1 MASFSHGNLTT
12 LVWFHL
18 GAYRG
23 VLLQWISC
31 LYNGLTFD
39 TYIAMCSVE
48 QGIFNAFEN
57 VVRPCWRL
65 VPYIFNDNAHTHIE
79 TWSFGKI
86 GAALS
91 LSLCF
96 FFKYLMI
103 AEKMFLARTISRNTH
118 TSNIN
123 KKYRFRS
130 RKVGRK
136 VNRERDR
143 RISDTLLFEPSKFWL
158 FVTHYTTFLNGPY
171 LASFYSIFVL
181 SVQLIVNKC
190 CLKIRHWLDSNNGP
204 LV

>member
-86 GAALS
+86 GEALS

-103 AEKMFLARTISRNTH
+103 AEKMFLATTISRNAH

-123 KKYRFRS
+123 KKYWEVVVAQLVERS
-130 RKVGRK
+130 LSMPEVCGLTPVIGKISLSICLLSTVLKRRK
-136 VNRERDR
+136 
-143 RISDTLLFEPSKFWL
+143 
-158 FVTHYTTFLNGPY
+158 
-171 LASFYSIFVL
+171 
-181 SVQLIVNKC
+181 
-190 CLKIRHWLDSNNGP
+190 
-204 LV
+204 